1 MTAFR
6 SGYVS
11 LVGRP
16 NVGKSTLLNAVLG
29 EKISIVASKP
39 QTTRKRIVG
48 VKHLPD
54 AQIVFL
60 DTPGIHKAKHR
71 LGEAMVRE
79 AMESL
84 AEVDVILFIVEPG
97 KPGRGDLVIL
107 DALKGTAAPVFLI
120 INKID
125 TVKKPE
131 LLPVID
137 AYHRMHGFRFSEI
150 IPVSA
155 LTGDGVELLLRK
167 ICEYLKEGPRYYP
180 EETITDQAERSLAAE
195 IIREKIIERT
205 EKEVPHSVAVEVT
218 QWSQREDGIVQI
230 HADIFV
236 ERESQKGIIIGS
248 GGLRIKEIGT
258 AARLDIETL
267 LGTKVFLELWVK
279 TKRDWRDNERMLREL
294 GLRS

>member
-1 MTAFR
+1 MTSFR
-6 SGYVS
+6 SGYVC
-11 LVGRP
+11 LAGRP
-16 NVGKSTLLNAVLG
+16 NVGKSTLLNTVLG

-60 DTPGIHKAKHR
+60 DTPGLHKAKHR
-71 LGEAMVRE
+71 LGEAMVRQ

-84 AEVDVILFIVEPG
+84 AEADVVLFVVEPEKLG
-97 KPGRGDLVIL
+97 KGDIFIL
-107 DALKGTAAPVFLI
+107 DSLKRTGRPVFLV

-125 TVKKPE
+125 IVKKPQ

-137 AYHRMHGFRFSEI
+137 AYRRMHAFSEI
-150 IPVSA
+150 IPLSA
-155 LTGDGVELLLRK
+155 LTGDGVALLLGK
-167 ICEYLKEGPRYYP
+167 LCEYLKEGPRYYP
-180 EETITDQAERSLAAE
+180 EDAITDQAERALAAE
-195 IIREKIIERT
+195 IIREKIIECT
-205 EKEVPHSVAVEVT
+205 EDEVPHSVAVDVT
-218 QWSQREDGIVQI
+218 QWSQREDGVIQI

-236 ERESQKGIIIGS
+236 EREGQKGIIIGRQ
-248 GGLRIKEIGT
+248 GLRLKEIGT

-267 LGTKVFLELWVK
+267 LGMKVFLELWVK

-294 GLRS
+294 GFAS